1 MFCAEIFWKPTIY
14 TSLLNLTKYKKRQ
27 KSWDWF
33 LWECLRVLY
42 WKWGIEEWCNLC
54 VCTLCSKN
62 NLSILHK
69 FDRDILFQLI
79 IPNYCL
85 STPVY
90 MVVTDKEK
98 FAEEWQCDYQC
109 LRLYAS
115 FLPLLD
121 CLHSQSQSLAPLHG
135 ETWCSLLAASLFK
148 SFHFFPLQ
156 IIRVCGEMCV
166 LRCCPKCR
174 KDKELIKLRKLLGHI
189 CKKGELLLLI
199 SFCIVT
205 SCKFSFPVWSYANKS
220 L

>member
-54 VCTLCSKN
+54 ACTLCSKN
-62 NLSILHK
+62 NIHFTQVWQRHPISINHTQLLSVYSCLHGC
-69 FDRDILFQLI
+69 DWQR
-79 IPNYCL
+79 
-85 STPVY
+85 
-90 MVVTDKEK
+90 EK
-98 FAEEWQCDYQC
+98 FAEEWQCDCQC